1 MLRNLA
7 LIQTWELLDLA
18 KTLQIFKK
26 GIHKPSHSV
35 SLVHN
40 PAHVHVFC
48 VSMQAER
55 YVKY

>member
-7 LIQTWELLDLA
+7 LTQAWEHLDLA
-18 KTLQIFKK
+18 TTLPIFKK

-35 SLVHN
+35 SVVYN

-48 VSMQAER
+48 VSMQAQR